1 MGKTLEEYV
10 NVLSKARLVRMPST
24 YDKNMI
30 IENIT
35 FDSRKVT
42 KNTIFICKGN
52 GFKKEYLQ
60 EAVRR
65 GAVCYVSEK
74 YYAGIH
80 LPYILVS
87 DIRETM
93 SLLAKKFYDFGNRVL
108 HTVGI
113 TGTKGKTTTSYYVK
127 AILDEYMRSLKMKKT
142 AFISSIKTYDGM
154 HCSDSV
160 MTTPEALDVYQ
171 HMHNAVVN
179 NISHMTIEIS
189 SQALKYNRVKGIRFD
204 AGVFLNISED
214 HISPVEHKDFNDY
227 FQAKLS
233 LFEQTRIACVNLDSD
248 YAEEILRAA
257 LKSEKVLTFGMK
269 EEADIWGRNVQIRN
283 GKISFEVICDR
294 FQAKIQLAMHGVFN
308 VENALAAICVAY
320 IYNIPVKYIVKG
332 LEKAVVEG
340 RMEKYRSRRNN
351 VSVVVDYAHNFLSFK
366 KLYESVKLEY
376 PGSSI
381 VSVFGCPGNKA
392 YNRRR
397 DLGILA
403 GRFSDKIYLST
414 DDPGT
419 ESAEEI
425 SREIGKY
432 VEQSGGSYEYIENRE
447 SAIRTAIQKS
457 KDNTVVL
464 VLGKGNEK
472 YQKCGHSLCSCQTD
486 SAIVQKCLEEMDS
499 TLDDVINL

>member
-1 MGKTLEEYV
+1 
-10 NVLSKARLVRMPST
+10 
-24 YDKNMI
+24 
-30 IENIT
+30 
-35 FDSRKVT
+35 
-42 KNTIFICKGN
+42 
-52 GFKKEYLQ
+52 
-60 EAVRR
+60 
-65 GAVCYVSEK
+65 
-74 YYAGIH
+74 
-80 LPYILVS
+80 
-87 DIRETM
+87 
-93 SLLAKKFYDFGNRVL
+93 
-108 HTVGI
+108 
-113 TGTKGKTTTSYYVK
+113 
-127 AILDEYMRSLKMKKT
+127 
-142 AFISSIKTYDGM
+142 
-154 HCSDSV
+154 
-160 MTTPEALDVYQ
+160 
-171 HMHNAVVN
+171 
-179 NISHMTIEIS
+179 
-189 SQALKYNRVKGIRFD
+189 
-204 AGVFLNISED
+204 
-214 HISPVEHKDFNDY
+214 
-227 FQAKLS
+227 
-233 LFEQTRIACVNLDSD
+233 
-248 YAEEILRAA
+248 
-257 LKSEKVLTFGMK
+257 
-269 EEADIWGRNVQIRN
+269 
-283 GKISFEVICDR
+283 
-294 FQAKIQLAMHGVFN
+294 
-308 VENALAAICVAY
+308 
-320 IYNIPVKYIVKG
+320 
-332 LEKAVVEG
+332 
-340 RMEKYRSRRNN
+340 MEKYRSRRNN